1 MTLMTL
7 ACAEGKSW
15 QSSWGTLWE
24 NGLMAGFAIFCS
36 DSMIYLN
43 LFNTISL
50 GHGHSWPNVG
60 NCYDETQQSLSRQV
74 ANKQS
79 SVRVVKA
86 PSRIHCLCLSAIFL
100 SSKCRNHRADIVK
113 ILSRMKGSRKLLGL
127 VLGRLLGHTS

>member
-7 ACAEGKSW
+7 ACSEGKSW

-43 LFNTISL
+43 LCNTISPS
-50 GHGHSWPNVG
+50 GSGSWTFMAEHGQL
-60 NCYDETQQSLSRQV
+60 YDETQQSFSRQV

-79 SVRVVKA
+79 VRVVKHHLGSIA
-86 PSRIHCLCLSAIFL
+86 CVSQQFFYRANVGTIEPT
-100 SSKCRNHRADIVK
+100 SSKSCPA
-113 ILSRMKGSRKLLGL
+113 
-127 VLGRLLGHTS
+127 

>member
-60 NCYDETQQSLSRQV
+60 NCTMKPNSRFRDRWRT
-74 ANKQS
+74 NKVV
-79 SVRVVKA
+79 SV
-86 PSRIHCLCLSAIFL
+86 L
-100 SSKCRNHRADIVK
+100 
-113 ILSRMKGSRKLLGL
+113 
-127 VLGRLLGHTS
+127 

>member
-43 LFNTISL
+43 LFNTISPS
-50 GHGHSWPNVG
+50 GSGSWTFMAEHGQL
-60 NCYDETQQSLSRQV
+60 YDETQQSFSRQV

-79 SVRVVKA
+79 VRVVKHHLGSIA
-86 PSRIHCLCLSAIFL
+86 CVSQQFFYRANVGTIEPT
-100 SSKCRNHRADIVK
+100 SSKSCPARRGVENFLD
-113 ILSRMKGSRKLLGL
+113 
-127 VLGRLLGHTS
+127 